1 MTHPPASHTVGSP
14 VKFAGRS
21 TLKAVSVRFVVSK
34 SLQRMTNA
42 RYEQLS
48 RLSPEI
54 EARLNNSF
62 EIELWRGLRAE
73 REYSGLVEV
82 SEANLNQLRQETEIR
97 QDGRIEELEESLAIR
112 TEELK
117 DKVTLR
123 DHNKELL
130 AEVKQ
135 LEYEARWSEDG

>member
-1 MTHPPASHTVGSP
+1 MTDQPQRP
-14 VKFAGRS
+14 
-21 TLKAVSVRFVVSK
+21 
-34 SLQRMTNA
+34 LQRMTNA

-48 RLSPEI
+48 LLSPEI
-54 EARLNNSF
+54 ESRLNNSF

-73 REYSGLVEV
+73 REYSGLVEA

-97 QDGRIEELEESLAIR
+97 QDGRIEEL
-112 TEELK
+112 
-117 DKVTLR
+117 
-123 DHNKELL
+123 L